1 MIKID
6 KEEIVDKISN
16 LNELFIE
23 KIEYLKYL
31 QEEEQYTFFFEFNI
45 TYELIGVFYT
55 YYLGIVYTII
65 EKVIA
70 TYNIKK
76 S

>member
-6 KEEIVDKISN
+6 KEELIN
-16 LNELFIE
+16 LLNEKSQLFIE